1 MEKDE
6 GIRDRTIST
15 TIRCLDLVPINQVI
29 SYINQL
35 ISYINGFDM
44 YLPSKFYRE
53 KRTEIPKKT
62 CKIECRR
69 SIDYVV
75 LHSYDFNGF

>member
-35 ISYINGFDM
+35 TSYINGLEM
-44 YLPSKFYRE
+44 YLL
-53 KRTEIPKKT
+53 PKLYGKDGW
-62 CKIECRR
+62 KPKNE
-69 SIDYVV
+69 
-75 LHSYDFNGF
+75 NA